1 MIFYYRIWYY
11 PNEVIYYGY
20 DITTADIS
28 ANDKQGIARVIPG
41 INSRGSTKEE
51 IKMTKDTNRSLRVLG
66 SVRLASALVL
76 AAAYLLM
83 LFSSTGMIELS
94 DTVVRIMG
102 ALTLVAAPVLIFAS
116 VRIIVLKGRN
126 RN

>member
-1 MIFYYRIWYY
+1 M
-11 PNEVIYYGY
+11 IYYGY

-28 ANDKQGIARVIPG
+28 ADDKQGKARVTLF
-41 INSRGSTKEE
+41 INSRGSKKEE
-51 IKMTKDTNRSLRVLG
+51 IKMTKDISRSLRVLG

-83 LFSSTGMIELS
+83 LFSSTGMVELS

-102 ALTLVAAPVLIFAS
+102 ALTLVAAPVLIFDS

>member
-1 MIFYYRIWYY
+1 M
-11 PNEVIYYGY
+11 IYYGY

-28 ANDKQGIARVIPG
+28 ADDKQGKARVTLF
-41 INSRGSTKEE
+41 INSRGSKKEE
-51 IKMTKDTNRSLRVLG
+51 IKMTKDISRSLRVLG
-66 SVRLASALVL
+66 SVRLASAVVL

-83 LFSSTGMIELS
+83 LFGSTGMIALS

-102 ALTLVAAPVLIFAS
+102 AMALAASPVMIFAS
-116 VRIIVLKGRN
+116 VRMLVLKGRN